1 MTDLYDRIP
10 NPEFEAPPAKK
21 ITAANTATQVAKI
34 PWTDPAQGVGYLEML
49 IVKNDHAT
57 DAAVITIWDGDI
69 ESAGVAGT
77 AKPNSRGSTTAPLL
91 SPIDVAV
98 GAEYRLD
105 KNICPNI
112 AFQGGIIAQS
122 DKTDVWI
129 QVQIVKQIG

>member
-10 NPEFEAPPAKK
+10 NPEFECPPAKK
-21 ITAANTATQVAKI
+21 ITAANTPTQVCLV
-34 PWTDPAQGVGYLEML
+34 PWTDPAQGIGYLELL

-57 DAAVITIWDGDI
+57 DACVVTIWDGDI
-69 ESAGVAGT
+69 TSSGVAGT
-77 AKPNSRGSTTAPLL
+77 GKPNSRGSTTASLL
-91 SPIDVAV
+91 PPIDLAA

-122 DKTDVWI
+122 DKTDTWI
-129 QVQIVKQIG
+129 SVQIVKQVG